1 MDKLNNYQE
10 LIHDFFLAYEQ
21 FLITPTKPEL
31 DITVALD
38 DERSQYILF
47 KSGWKEDGYRRYVT
61 LHVTLRNDKIWIE
74 EDMTE
79 DGIASYFLE
88 QGVPSQDIVLGFQPP
103 QMRPYTE
110 FAVA

>member
-21 FLITPTKPEL
+21 FLITPPKPEL

-38 DERSQYILF
+38 DERSQY
-47 KSGWKEDGYRRYVT
+47 
-61 LHVTLRNDKIWIE
+61 
-74 EDMTE
+74 
-79 DGIASYFLE
+79 
-88 QGVPSQDIVLGFQPP
+88 IVLGFQPP